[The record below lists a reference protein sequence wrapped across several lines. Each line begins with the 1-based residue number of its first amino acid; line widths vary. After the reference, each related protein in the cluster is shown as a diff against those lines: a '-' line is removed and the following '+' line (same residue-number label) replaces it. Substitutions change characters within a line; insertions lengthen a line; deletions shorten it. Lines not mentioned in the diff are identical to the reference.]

1 MSDRR
6 SYDRL
11 IGILTTVTGGLLL
24 YVAHQWVKQLVIQ
37 YKKEKKENMNNAPD
51 DLHELRYVKK
61 SLVIHSGSCH
71 CERVRFRIKAPKV
84 LNAVD
89 IPSKIRFPRV
99 TVPCEHFEPLT
110 TSDDGIMSLYA
121 VKAEADTSSGVGVY
135 TFCSFC
141 GVHVLFSPSTDPVEV
156 FINVDCIDQRS
167 VEKINISYIGIPE
180 SIPHSVAYE
189 PARPFNKKGLGSTLT
204 PSLYPTTYAPSYI
217 SQLDMVVSNNINS
230 NQQLPIDNSIT
241 SDEYLKNRNTFY
253 YDNYKYSNIT
263 ESPSKD
269 DYFYNHI
276 SGSNSDTKK
285 NEGNMIDTSV
295 LASWANISNSPNTYT
310 NAPSVE
316 EYNTPSKVINR
327 QKNVLDQF
335 AINTPVHR
343 QLSHHLKHYLHAAAE
358 EIDM

>member
-24 YVAHQWVKQLVIQ
+24 YVAHHWVKQLVVQ
-37 YKKEKKENMNNAPD
+37 YKKEKKENKPNTPD
-51 DLHELRYVKK
+51 DLHELRYNKK
-61 SLVIHSGSCH
+61 SLVIHNGSCH

-99 TVPCEHFEPLT
+99 TIPCEHFEPLT
-110 TSDDGIMSLYA
+110 TSDDNIMSLYA
-121 VKAEADTSSGVGVY
+121 VKAEADVNSGVGVY

-156 FINVDCIDQRS
+156 FINVDCIDQRT
-167 VEKINISYIGIPE
+167 VEKINMSYIGIPE
-180 SIPHSVAYE
+180 TIPHSVAYE
-189 PARPFNKKGLGSTLT
+189 PARPFNKKGLGSTLS

-217 SQLDMVVSNNINS
+217 SQLDMVVSNNMNN
-230 NQQLPIDNSIT
+230 NQQVPIDTSIT
-241 SDEYLKNRNTFY
+241 SDEYLKNKSVFY
-253 YDNYKYSNIT
+253 YDNYKYNNII
-263 ESPSKD
+263 ESPTKD
-269 DYFYNHI
+269 DYYYNHAA
-276 SGSNSDTKK
+276 GNSDSKR
-285 NEGNMIDTSV
+285 NESNMIDTSV
-295 LASWANISNSPNTYT
+295 LASWANISSSPNTYT
-310 NAPSVE
+310 NASSNA
-316 EYNTPSKVINR
+316 EYNTPAKIVNK
-327 QKNVLDQF
+327 KNTLDHF

-343 QLSHHLKHYLHAAAE
+343 QLSHHLKHYLHAATE